1 MSLSV
6 SDTVGNAK
14 SVSGDSGIERIDFLV
29 KAGSVSTISVTSSG
43 SPPTFDLQFFDLID
57 LVPQTGGNA
66 LVISGVPENE
76 AITVG
81 PGPLTI
87 GFSGSTNVAYSSDI
101 LDDPTLFGSAP
112 ITAVHIQDLFPE
124 NSVIVVPGM
133 TLPVTMESAA
143 PDATAT
149 TVAGQPVTIEV
160 LPNDGDTSHLVSAVT
175 KPGARQRHR
184 INPNSTITYTPAA
197 GFTGTDTFQY
207 TAADSAGVIGMGM
220 VTVTVTRAGQSRCCP
235 PVV

>member
-1 MSLSV
+1 M
-6 SDTVGNAK
+6 
-14 SVSGDSGIERIDFLV
+14 
-29 KAGSVSTISVTSSG
+29 
-43 SPPTFDLQFFDLID
+43 
-57 LVPQTGGNA
+57 PQTGGNA

-76 AITVG
+76 GITVG

-112 ITAVHIQDLFPE
+112 ITAVHIQDLFPG
-124 NSVIVVPGM
+124 NSVFVVPGM

-149 TVAGQPVTIEV
+149 TVAGQPVTIDV
-160 LPNDGDTSHLVSAVT
+160 LPNDGDTSQLVSAVT
-175 KPGARQRHR
+175 KPGHGSAS

-207 TAADSAGVIGMGM
+207 TAADSAGLIGTG
-220 VTVTVTRAGQSRCCP
+220 TSQSP
-235 PVV
+235 